1 MTLQTVYLRSLS
13 LTFTT
18 LPSPSPSPSHPLP
31 PISSQVDPKG
41 RGASCLMVTP
51 MQSLR
56 KLWRRRLCFAASL
69 ALQRKPII
77 ENETCPLCHKPKQ
90 VYPEKSITL
99 CVVAM
104 GTFAN
109 RFPTRVA
116 RYLKNVTMAM
126 AKVIIPGSYPWQDL
140 KLAGSKPGSAISVA
154 KQFLVCILSQFG
166 ERNLF
171 QHLFGWSLSGVC
183 KD

>member
-13 LTFTT
+13 LNFTT
-18 LPSPSPSPSHPLP
+18 LPQPLP
-31 PISSQVDPKG
+31 LTPPSSHLLPGRSQRKG
-41 RGASCLMVTP
+41 RLLSHGDTNAVT
-51 MQSLR
+51 QKAVEEAFVLR
-56 KLWRRRLCFAASL
+56 CKSL

>member
-1 MTLQTVYLRSLS
+1 MLRCKSIAL
-13 LTFTT
+13 
-18 LPSPSPSPSHPLP
+18 
-31 PISSQVDPKG
+31 K
-41 RGASCLMVTP
+41 
-51 MQSLR
+51 
-56 KLWRRRLCFAASL
+56 RR
-69 ALQRKPII
+69 PI
-77 ENETCPLCHKPKQ
+77 ENETCPLCFKPKQ

-104 GTFAN
+104 GTLAN

-116 RYLKNVTMAM
+116 RYLKSVTMAM

-171 QHLFGWSLSGVC
+171 QHLFGWSLSGVWC
-183 KD
+183 RDAQCPLQCYPSWQARHANFSKECCNVWFLLSWYA